1 MTPEQLQMMQLQNPD
16 RVQQAMQNNGMMPQP
31 QNTLG
36 IDPNQAPPDPMD
48 ALKEV
53 AFLAC
58 DIYTEFAKN
67 QELDVLTKASALS
80 QMSQSIGNIFGILN
94 QPSPQQDLQIK
105 AAELQMKAQE
115 HQLNLE
121 AKQQEMQFKAQES
134 NQKLQQKEIEN
145 RMNIIHKQQGHEQSL
160 QQKKEAQKQT
170 SQQKQ
175 GNKPVK

>member
-1 MTPEQLQMMQLQNPD
+1 MSMTPEQLKQLQL
-16 RVQQAMQNNGMMPQP
+16 QQHALNNSELQPLTREDIANFQNQP
-31 QNTLG
+31 Q
-36 IDPNQAPPDPMD
+36 QAPPDPMD

-94 QPSPQQDLQIK
+94 QPSPEQDLQIK

-170 SQQKQ
+170 PQPKQ